1 MSFIT
6 KQWQNNAAIQF
17 YDIII
22 NNINTKNNIIDVK
35 QQMYR
40 LTAERVA
47 VVGVLLTITRIYGL
61 YVINNHI
68 QKKWMRAV

>member
-6 KQWQNNAAIQF
+6 KQWQNNTAIQF